1 MSLLDV
7 KDLSIRFGGL
17 LAVSGFEL
25 KMEAG
30 DLVGLIGPNGSGKS
44 TVFNLLSGFYKP
56 TTGSILFDGND
67 ITGLRPDQIA
77 ARGIMRIFQ
86 NGRLFGNMTALE
98 NVLMGH
104 HMRLRSSSPFAAVFH
119 TPGYV
124 RNEQGAIEECETM
137 LQDLGLGDMRN
148 ERVGE
153 LPFGTQRKIEVA
165 RTLAARPKLLLLDE
179 PMTGLSA
186 EEMSDM
192 VDYVI
197 WVREKFNMTIL
208 LVEHTM
214 AVIMSICPRIAV
226 LDHGVKIVEGTPSE
240 VQNDTR
246 VIEAYLGME
255 E

>member
-17 LAVSGFEL
+17 VAVSGFEL

-30 DLVGLIGPNGSGKS
+30 ELVGLIGPNGSGKS
-44 TVFNLLSGFYKP
+44 TVFNMLSGFYKP
-56 TTGSILFDGND
+56 TKGSILFDGND

-77 ARGIMRIFQ
+77 AQGIMRIFQ
-86 NGRLFGNMTALE
+86 NGRLFSNMTALE

-104 HMRLRSSSPFAAVFH
+104 HMRLQSSSPFAAVLH

-124 RNEQGAIEECETM
+124 RNEQGATEECETM
-137 LQDLGLGDMRN
+137 LQDLGLENLKN
-148 ERVGE
+148 ERVRE

-192 VDYVI
+192 VDYII

-226 LDHGVKIVEGTPSE
+226 LDHGVKIVEGTPPE
-240 VQNDTR
+240 IQNDAR
-246 VIEAYLGME
+246 VIEAYLGVE